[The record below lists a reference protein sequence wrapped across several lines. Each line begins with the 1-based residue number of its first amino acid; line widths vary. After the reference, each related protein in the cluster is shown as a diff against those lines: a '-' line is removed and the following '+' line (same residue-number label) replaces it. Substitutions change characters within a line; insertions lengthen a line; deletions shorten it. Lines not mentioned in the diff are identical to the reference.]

1 MAGVKTATRDANYSN
16 SNWKRLDNTRIQM
29 CLIEHVV
36 AEMVPTPTFYSMY
49 PIHLPSQSSVSDIFR
64 CTVSSKFNASQF
76 PHWRAYR
83 HFVMKPPSSLMPEAN
98 TAYPTTS
105 KLAFMVTAIPTCH
118 RFCSRSVIGNDKNQ
132 SHSNAT
138 ITMQNDV
145 PRFSRRLIISL
156 LPLIPLA
163 YTVDA
168 ADSIP
173 EDAGIVDGFQKL
185 PCKGENCRPVEVHD
199 FRIGTGRQVNLESTV
214 VLKWTG
220 RLADRYGWPYQR
232 EEGDEV
238 SFDLTREPLID
249 GFVQGILGMK
259 EGGKRRI
266 LIPGELGYKDEH
278 TGPLPRDFGDRR
290 RLFATVLNKRRFV
303 RAGDLVIDV
312 QLKKV
317 RSLK

>member
-1 MAGVKTATRDANYSN
+1 
-16 SNWKRLDNTRIQM
+16 M
-29 CLIEHVV
+29 CYL
-36 AEMVPTPTFYSMY
+36 
-49 PIHLPSQSSVSDIFR
+49 R
-64 CTVSSKFNASQF
+64 KFNASRF
-76 PHWRAYR
+76 PRYRAY
-83 HFVMKPPSSLMPEAN
+83 HYLVMKPPSSSTPGGN
-98 TAYPTTS
+98 VAYS
-105 KLAFMVTAIPTCH
+105 NASILAFMVAPIPTCH
-118 RFCSRSVIGNDKNQ
+118 RFRNRSLTENDKNQ
-132 SHSNAT
+132 SRANSP
-138 ITMQNDV
+138 ITMRNDV
-145 PRFSRRLIISL
+145 PRFSRRLMVTL
-156 LPLIPLA
+156 FPLIPLA

-173 EDAGIVDGFQKL
+173 DGADIVDGFQKL

-199 FRIGTGRQVNLESTV
+199 FRVGTGRQVNLESTV

-232 EEGDEV
+232 EEDDEV
-238 SFDLTREPLID
+238 SFDLNREPLID

-317 RSLK
+317 RPLK